1 MDGHSQQQRNIEKL
15 VIKVE
20 EYESLRFLERLSLI
34 RAFSNGV
41 HDKKKVKK
49 KKEKP
54 TTRCNITNDHL
65 CSRDNE
71 T

>member
-41 HDKKKVKK
+41 HDKKK
-49 KKEKP
+49 KEKP